1 MQPFFCS
8 LIPKP
13 KIDPTKFRSPKCSK
27 YQEHGGFLET
37 VPLLFGHKRFSP
49 YIYTLLPK
57 ALVQIIILLEAW
69 EYKIDSKIYAFLL
82 GGST

>member
-27 YQEHGGFLET
+27 YQEHGGFSLKLLET
-37 VPLLFGHKRFSP
+37 VPLLFGHKGYTP
-49 YIYTLLPK
+49 YIYVTANLD
-57 ALVQIIILLEAW
+57 I
-69 EYKIDSKIYAFLL
+69 
-82 GGST
+82 